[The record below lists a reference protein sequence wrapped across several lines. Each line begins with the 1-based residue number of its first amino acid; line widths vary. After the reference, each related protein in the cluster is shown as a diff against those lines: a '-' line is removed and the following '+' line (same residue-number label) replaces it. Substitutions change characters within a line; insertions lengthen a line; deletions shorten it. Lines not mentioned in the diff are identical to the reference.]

1 MPHRHR
7 RAGVRC
13 SYYFSEFTQGKERE
27 VITMVRPTLSV
38 VPTRGSQPVP
48 GHLPERGGTGNIGS
62 GSAQSHCRPA
72 LTTIVEASEWTV
84 KAVCAK
90 GDPDMLFVT
99 GAAQRE
105 AAKICQACPVRLEC
119 LADALDN
126 RIEYGVWGGMT
137 ERQRRAVLK
146 KSPEVTNWRATLEGA
161 RSSVDHEAA
170 S

>member
-1 MPHRHR
+1 
-7 RAGVRC
+7 
-13 SYYFSEFTQGKERE
+13 
-27 VITMVRPTLSV
+27 MVRPTLSV
-38 VPTRGSQPVP
+38 VPTRESQPVP
-48 GHLPERGGTGNIGS
+48 ADPPESRGTGEVAQR
-62 GSAQSHCRPA
+62 SADEHWRPA
-72 LTTIVEASEWTV
+72 LTTIVGGSEWTV
-84 KAVCAK
+84 KAVCAA
-90 GDPDMLFVT
+90 GDPDTLFVT

-146 KSPEVTNWRATLEGA
+146 KSPEVTNWRAALEGA
-161 RSSVDHEAA
+161 RISVDHEEA

>member
-1 MPHRHR
+1 
-7 RAGVRC
+7 
-13 SYYFSEFTQGKERE
+13 
-27 VITMVRPTLSV
+27 MVRPTLSV
-38 VPTRGSQPVP
+38 VPTRGSQLVAGDMPRP
-48 GHLPERGGTGNIGS
+48 SGTGVVDQHGVESIYG
-62 GSAQSHCRPA
+62 PA
-72 LTTIVEASEWTV
+72 FTKVVGGSEWTV
-84 KAVCAK
+84 RAVCAG
-90 GDPDMLFVT
+90 GDPDTLFVT

-126 RIEYGVWGGMT
+126 HIEYGVWGGMT

-161 RSSVDHEAA
+161 RTSIHREEA

>member
-1 MPHRHR
+1 
-7 RAGVRC
+7 
-13 SYYFSEFTQGKERE
+13 
-27 VITMVRPTLSV
+27 MVRPTLSV
-38 VPTRGSQPVP
+38 VPTRGSQPGPGTLPVP
-48 GHLPERGGTGNIGS
+48 SGTGEVAQR
-62 GSAQSHCRPA
+62 SAEPHCRTAFPVVA
-72 LTTIVEASEWTV
+72 EGSEWTV
-84 KAVCAK
+84 KAVCAG

-146 KSPEVTNWRATLEGA
+146 KSPEVTNWRVALEGA
-161 RSSVDHEAA
+161 RTSVDHEAA

>member
-1 MPHRHR
+1 
-7 RAGVRC
+7 
-13 SYYFSEFTQGKERE
+13 
-27 VITMVRPTLSV
+27 MVRPTLSV

-48 GHLPERGGTGNIGS
+48 ADVPGPSGTGDLEHAGAEPHDRR
-62 GSAQSHCRPA
+62 G
-72 LTTIVEASEWTV
+72 LGTIVGGSEWTV
-84 KAVCAK
+84 RAVCAG
-90 GDPDMLFVT
+90 GDPDTLFVT

-146 KSPEVTNWRATLEGA
+146 KSPEVTNWRAALEGA
-161 RSSVDHEAA
+161 RTSVDREEA

>member
-1 MPHRHR
+1 VPA
-7 RAGVRC
+7 RAVKGDVAV
-13 SYYFSEFTQGKERE
+13 QHGAA
-27 VITMVRPTLSV
+27 P
-38 VPTRGSQPVP
+38 Q
-48 GHLPERGGTGNIGS
+48 
-62 GSAQSHCRPA
+62 CRPA
-72 LTTIVEASEWTV
+72 PFTTIVEGAEWTV
-84 KAVCAK
+84 KAVCAE
-90 GDPDMLFVT
+90 GDPDVLFVT

-146 KSPEVTNWRATLEGA
+146 KSPDVTDWRAALEGK
-161 RSSVDHEAA
+161 RTTVDHVAA

>member
-1 MPHRHR
+1 
-7 RAGVRC
+7 
-13 SYYFSEFTQGKERE
+13 

-38 VPTRGSQPVP
+38 VPTRGNQPEP
-48 GHLPERGGTGNIGS
+48 GFKPAPSGTGAI
-62 GSAQSHCRPA
+62 AHRDAEPHCIPA
-72 LTTIVEASEWTV
+72 FATIVRGSEWTV
-84 KAVCAK
+84 KAVCAG
-90 GDPDMLFVT
+90 GDPDTLFVT

-119 LADALDN
+119 LSDALDN

-146 KSPEVTNWRATLEGA
+146 KSPEVTNWRAALEGA
-161 RSSVDHEAA
+161 RSVDHEAA

>member
-1 MPHRHR
+1 
-7 RAGVRC
+7 
-13 SYYFSEFTQGKERE
+13 
-27 VITMVRPTLSV
+27 MVRPTLSV
-38 VPTRGSQPVP
+38 VPTRGIPPQTGMLPVP
-48 GHLPERGGTGNIGS
+48 GGTGEV
-62 GSAQSHCRPA
+62 AQRRAEPHCRTA
-72 LTTIVEASEWTV
+72 ITEVVEGSEWTV
-84 KAVCAK
+84 KAVCAG

-105 AAKICQACPVRLEC
+105 AAKICQVCPVRLEC

-146 KSPEVTNWRATLEGA
+146 KSPEVTNWRAALEGA
-161 RSSVDHEAA
+161 RTSVDHEAA

>member
-1 MPHRHR
+1 VLEP
-7 RAGVRC
+7 
-13 SYYFSEFTQGKERE
+13 S
-27 VITMVRPTLSV
+27 
-38 VPTRGSQPVP
+38 
-48 GHLPERGGTGNIGS
+48 GTGNP
-62 GSAQSHCRPA
+62 AQAGAELHFRPA
-72 LTTIVEASEWTV
+72 LATVVGGSEWTV
-84 KAVCAK
+84 RAVCAG

-146 KSPEVTNWRATLEGA
+146 KSPEVTNWRSALEGA
-161 RSSVDHEAA
+161 RTSVDHEAA

>member
-1 MPHRHR
+1 
-7 RAGVRC
+7 
-13 SYYFSEFTQGKERE
+13 

-38 VPTRGSQPVP
+38 VPTRESQPVP
-48 GHLPERGGTGNIGS
+48 VDLPGPSGAGDRAHPGAELHYRRG
-62 GSAQSHCRPA
+62 
-72 LTTIVEASEWTV
+72 LTTIVGGSEWTV
-84 KAVCAK
+84 RAVCAG
-90 GDPDMLFVT
+90 GDPDTLFVT

-146 KSPEVTNWRATLEGA
+146 KSPEVSNWRAALEGA
-161 RSSVDHEAA
+161 RTSVDHEEA

>member
-1 MPHRHR
+1 
-7 RAGVRC
+7 
-13 SYYFSEFTQGKERE
+13 
-27 VITMVRPTLSV
+27 MVRPTLSV
-38 VPTRGSQPVP
+38 VPTRGSQQISDVVP
-48 GHLPERGGTGNIGS
+48 GS
-62 GSAQSHCRPA
+62 GRPGA
-72 LTTIVEASEWTV
+72 VVRAAAETHFSPVFATIVGGSEWTV
-84 KAVCAK
+84 KAVCAG
-90 GDPDMLFVT
+90 GDPDTLFVT

-146 KSPEVTNWRATLEGA
+146 KSPEVTNWRAALEGA
-161 RSSVDHEAA
+161 RTSVDHEEA

>member
-1 MPHRHR
+1 
-7 RAGVRC
+7 
-13 SYYFSEFTQGKERE
+13 
-27 VITMVRPTLSV
+27 MVRPTLSV
-38 VPTRGSQPVP
+38 VPTRESHPVQAALP
-48 GHLPERGGTGNIGS
+48 GPSGTGDF
-62 GSAQSHCRPA
+62 AQRDAETHCRPA
-72 LTTIVEASEWTV
+72 LSTIVGGSEWTV
-84 KAVCAK
+84 RAVCAG

-146 KSPEVTNWRATLEGA
+146 KSPEVTNWRSALEGA
-161 RSSVDHEAA
+161 RTSVDHEAA